1 MRGWKATFR
10 SITLAVLNDIGLVQ
24 PSLIQPQ
31 WTGKGI
37 WHTCQLSAGITC
49 ALLVAVPAAA
59 APLDGL
65 LSAIPE
71 RLAPSGYVEIGADR
85 MSDGLDVFRIRE
97 SDPLTAGTTA
107 GDYQGQHL
115 SAAWHASEGLWLS
128 GGLWERHVSDA
139 SDTYFYNSWQVAAQY
154 RFVEAQGARPALA
167 LRLSSW
173 GNRASATESS
183 TPVNVPGA
191 KLNTVKVTEPADQ
204 QLQADLIATWVLT
217 PTLDV
222 SGLLSGGS
230 NRLSYGA
237 LSATTTRNGC
247 NYQLSFTGNDI
258 FGTLIPP
265 CSAKGG
271 IIEQFFDSSGDY
283 GVDVAK
289 EIAWRG
295 TFMQLGIN
303 SAWRNGPW
311 TLQGA
316 YLFHAA
322 RREAVD
328 SILASRGKS
337 SYTQNHTIMLESD
350 YRLLENVSVFTR
362 AQFSSSL
369 LMNDIPVTYNS
380 STAGRFGSKYSLF
393 SVGLRALF

>member
-1 MRGWKATFR
+1 M
-10 SITLAVLNDIGLVQ
+10 Q

-65 LSAIPE
+65 LTAIPE

-191 KLNTVKVTEPADQ
+191 KLNTVKITEPADQ

-230 NRLSYGA
+230 SRLSYGA

-283 GVDVAK
+283 GVDVAN

-295 TFMQLGIN
+295 TFMQLGIS
-303 SAWRNGPW
+303 SAWKNGPW
-311 TLQGA
+311 TLKGG
-316 YLFHAA
+316 YLFHAV

-328 SILASRGKS
+328 NILASRGKPAF
-337 SYTQNHTIMLESD
+337 TQNQTIIFEAD
-350 YRLLENVSVFTR
+350 YRLHRNVSLFSR
-362 AQFSSSL
+362 AQFNSSL
-369 LMNDIPVTYNS
+369 FFNDIPVTYNS
-380 STAGRFGSKYSLF
+380 STAARFRSKYSLF
-393 SVGLRALF
+393 SIGLRADFH